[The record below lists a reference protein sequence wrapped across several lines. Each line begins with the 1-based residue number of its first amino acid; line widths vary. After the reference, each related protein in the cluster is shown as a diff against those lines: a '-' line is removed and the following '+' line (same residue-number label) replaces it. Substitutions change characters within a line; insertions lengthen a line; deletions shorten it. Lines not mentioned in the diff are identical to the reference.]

1 MKLGTFRKRGDTWRA
16 EVSKGGTR
24 ESKTFA
30 TKREAQ
36 EWAASRETEL
46 ATTAVGGIVVKT
58 LAQVLERFRD
68 EVSPKNKGHRWERVR
83 IDRFLKDEPE
93 LCAKPIHAVT
103 TVDLAA
109 WRDKR
114 LAQVQPTSC
123 RRDIALLRAAW
134 GYARKEWHNL
144 KDDAWLAL
152 TMPSKGRH
160 RERIYTQ
167 EEIDRIVLALGWE
180 EGKPVEDKRHQT
192 AVAFLLSLETAMRS
206 GELLSLE
213 RDQVDLK
220 KQVAQLDQ
228 TKNGDRRAVPLSKRA
243 VALFKALRG
252 VDEARMF
259 TLNGALRDV
268 YFRHAKTLA
277 QVEGAT
283 FHDARATALTRL
295 AKKLSILELARMV
308 GHRDPR
314 SLMIYY
320 RESASDIARK
330 LD

>member
-1 MKLGTFRKRGDTWRA
+1 
-16 EVSKGGTR
+16 
-24 ESKTFA
+24 
-30 TKREAQ
+30 
-36 EWAASRETEL
+36 
-46 ATTAVGGIVVKT
+46 
-58 LAQVLERFRD
+58 
-68 EVSPKNKGHRWERVR
+68 
-83 IDRFLKDEPE
+83 
-93 LCAKPIHAVT
+93 
-103 TVDLAA
+103 
-109 WRDKR
+109 
-114 LAQVQPTSC
+114 
-123 RRDIALLRAAW
+123 
-134 GYARKEWHNL
+134 
-144 KDDAWLAL
+144 
-152 TMPSKGRH
+152 MPSKGRH

-192 AVAFLLSLETAMRS
+192 AVAFLLPLEMAMRS

-213 RDQVDLK
+213 RAQVDLK

-243 VALFKALRG
+243 VSIFKALNS
-252 VDEARMF
+252 VDKVRMF
-259 TLNGALRDV
+259 TLTGALRDV

-283 FHDARATALTRL
+283 VHDARATALTRL

-320 RESASDIARK
+320 RESATDIAKK
-330 LD
+330 LG